1 MNMNL
6 GALKSLIFFL
16 FLSFSQPL
24 FSQYIENNKAKV
36 LKVSKPSNL
45 QQSKIAGNFFGWLS
59 LKQQKKISNFNFHN
73 F

>member
-24 FSQYIENNKAKV
+24 FSQYIENNKAKIKTRTATV
-36 LKVSKPSNL
+36 
-45 QQSKIAGNFFGWLS
+45 FR
-59 LKQQKKISNFNFHN
+59 
-73 F
+73 